1 MAEIVLTSAV
11 TALFEKLLSVDLMK
25 LTHSEGI
32 ESQLQNLKTKWRY
45 FEAVL
50 ADASERL
57 ITEESVKVWLQ
68 DLHSLAY
75 DLEDVLDDMATE
87 IMRRKLNDDSRGRT
101 STGLRPM
108 VFWSLLGFRQ
118 GCYGGSRWSVAGKTQ
133 ISKKKHRK
141 TDQNVD
147 FYKFKA

>member
-101 STGLRPM
+101 STGTASHGVKEKKTLRKRR
-108 VFWSLLGFRQ
+108 SRQEICNSINEFRLFD
-118 GCYGGSRWSVAGKTQ
+118 ATNEEKKT
-133 ISKKKHRK
+133 
-141 TDQNVD
+141 
-147 FYKFKA
+147 